1 MDMSYREQL
10 RSIGERI
17 LEETRTELY
26 LGMHFMGPALGSL
39 SLVMDLSTTGVGTD
53 ASYIRFNPKCLM
65 THYIEDPYWL
75 RRVYLH
81 MVLHCIFR
89 HMYGVRQREDGELW
103 NLCCDI
109 AVESVIDSMDLPVI
123 ERPLSQKRSAWYE
136 ELKAQTGTLSAQRL
150 YHCFISKERDYPRE
164 ALLEQ
169 EFTMDDHSFWER
181 MEDDGNENTQPL
193 PQTPA
198 SAMPLIA
205 TKRLSEEEWRKL
217 ANKVRLELAMGR
229 EAGTRTG
236 ELTRFLAVDCSRK
249 TDYHEFLSRFMV
261 VREESGIDM
270 DSFDYGFYHLGME
283 LYGNMPLIEENEYR
297 EAAKVDQLI
306 IVLDTSAS
314 CQDFLVQEFLN
325 ETASMLL
332 GSGHFFTR
340 VRIHIIEC
348 DDRVQKDV
356 EIHNLNQMKEYAR
369 TFCLKGGFGTDFRPA
384 FAYVEQLQEEK
395 RIEKPRGL
403 MYFTDGKGIY
413 PTKPTG
419 YDTAFVFVKDEDPDT
434 SGVPDWAMKLFI

>member
-1 MDMSYREQL
+1 MSYREEL
-10 RSIGERI
+10 CSIGERI

-26 LGMHFMGPALGSL
+26 LGMRFLGPALGSL
-39 SLVMDLSTTGVGTD
+39 SLTMDLSTTGVGTD

-65 THYIEDPYWL
+65 THYVEDPYWL

-89 HMYGVRQREDGELW
+89 HMYGAGQREDAELW
-103 NLCCDI
+103 DLCCDI
-109 AVESVIDSMDLPVI
+109 AVESVIDSMDIPVI
-123 ERPLSQKRSAWYE
+123 ARPLTEKRSAWYE
-136 ELKAQTGTLSAQRL
+136 ELRAQAGTLSAQRL
-150 YHCFISKERDYPRE
+150 YHSFMKEERDYPRE
-164 ALLEQ
+164 ARLEQ
-169 EFTMDDHSFWER
+169 EFAMDDHGFWER
-181 MEDDGNENTQPL
+181 MDEDGNRNPAQL
-193 PQTPA
+193 PETPA
-198 SAMPLIA
+198 SSMPLIA
-205 TKRLSEEEWRKL
+205 VKRLTEEEWRKL
-217 ANKVRLELAMGR
+217 AGKVRLELTMGR
-229 EAGTRTG
+229 EASAKTG
-236 ELTRFLAVDCSRK
+236 EFTRFLSGDCSRK
-249 TDYHEFLSRFMV
+249 TDYREFLSRFMV

-283 LYGNMPLIEENEYR
+283 MYGNMPLIEENEYR

-314 CQDFLVQEFLN
+314 CQEFLVQEFLN

-332 GSGHFFTR
+332 GGDHFFKR
-340 VRIHIIEC
+340 VQIHIIEC
-348 DDRVQKDV
+348 DDRVQNDI
-356 EIHNLNQMKEYAR
+356 EIHSLEQMKDYAGH
-369 TFCLKGGFGTDFRPA
+369 FCLKGGFGTDFRPA

-395 RIEKPRGL
+395 RIEKPKGL

-413 PTKPTG
+413 PSKPTG

>member
-1 MDMSYREQL
+1 MNYREQL

-39 SLVMDLSTTGVGTD
+39 SLAMDLSTTGVGTD

-65 THYIEDPYWL
+65 TYYIEDPYWL
-75 RRVYLH
+75 RRAYLH

-89 HMYGVRQREDGELW
+89 HMYGAGQREDAELW

-109 AVESVIDSMDLPVI
+109 AVESVIDSMDIPVI
-123 ERPLSQKRSAWYE
+123 ARTLSEKRGACYDR
-136 ELKAQTGTLSAQRL
+136 LRTQAGTLSAQRL
-150 YHCFISKERDYPRE
+150 YHSFMSRERNYPEE
-164 ALLEQ
+164 AFLEQ
-169 EFTMDDHSFWER
+169 EFAMDDHSFWER
-181 MEDDGNENTQPL
+181 MENDGNKDPQQL
-193 PQTPA
+193 PETAA
-198 SAMPLIA
+198 SALPLIA
-205 TKRLSEEEWRKL
+205 TKRLSEEEWRRL
-217 ANKVRLELAMGR
+217 ANKVRLELTMGR
-229 EAGTRTG
+229 EASARTG
-236 ELTRFLAVDCSRK
+236 EFTRFLTGDCGRK

-314 CQDFLVQEFLN
+314 CQEFLVQEFLN

-332 GSGHFFTR
+332 GSNHFFTR

-348 DDRVQKDV
+348 DDRVQNDV
-356 EIHNLNQMKEYAR
+356 EIRSLDQMKEYAR
-369 TFCLKGGFGTDFRPA
+369 NFCLKGGFGTDFRPA
-384 FAYVEQLQEEK
+384 FAYVEQLREEK
-395 RIEKPRGL
+395 RIETPRGL

-434 SGVPDWAMKLFI
+434 SGVPNWAMKLFV

>member
-1 MDMSYREQL
+1 MSYREEL
-10 RSIGERI
+10 CSIGERI

-26 LGMHFMGPALGSL
+26 LGMRFLGPALGSL
-39 SLVMDLSTTGVGTD
+39 SLTMDLSTTGVGTD

-65 THYIEDPYWL
+65 THYVEDPYWL

-89 HMYGVRQREDGELW
+89 HMYGAGQREDAELW
-103 NLCCDI
+103 DLCCDI
-109 AVESVIDSMDLPVI
+109 AVESVIDSMDIPVI
-123 ERPLSQKRSAWYE
+123 ARPLTEKRSAWYE
-136 ELKAQTGTLSAQRL
+136 ELRAQAGTLSAQRL
-150 YHCFISKERDYPRE
+150 YHSFMKEERDYPRE
-164 ALLEQ
+164 ARLEQ
-169 EFTMDDHSFWER
+169 EFALDDHSFWER
-181 MEDDGNENTQPL
+181 MDEDGNRNPAQL
-193 PQTPA
+193 PETPA
-198 SAMPLIA
+198 SSMPLIA
-205 TKRLSEEEWRKL
+205 VKRLTEEEWRKL
-217 ANKVRLELAMGR
+217 AGKVRLELTMGR
-229 EAGTRTG
+229 EASAKTG
-236 ELTRFLAVDCSRK
+236 EFTRFLSGDCSRK
-249 TDYHEFLSRFMV
+249 TDYREFLSRFMV

-283 LYGNMPLIEENEYR
+283 MYGNMPLIEENEYR

-314 CQDFLVQEFLN
+314 CQEFLVQEFLN

-332 GSGHFFTR
+332 GGDHFFKR
-340 VRIHIIEC
+340 VQIHIIEC
-348 DDRVQKDV
+348 DDRVQNDI
-356 EIHNLNQMKEYAR
+356 EIHSLEQMKDYAGH
-369 TFCLKGGFGTDFRPA
+369 FCLKGGFGTDFRPA

-395 RIEKPRGL
+395 RIEKPKGL

-413 PTKPTG
+413 PSKPTG

>member
-1 MDMSYREQL
+1 M
-10 RSIGERI
+10 I
-17 LEETRTELY
+17 TRT
-26 LGMHFMGPALGSL
+26 L
-39 SLVMDLSTTGVGTD
+39 S
-53 ASYIRFNPKCLM
+53 
-65 THYIEDPYWL
+65 E
-75 RRVYLH
+75 
-81 MVLHCIFR
+81 
-89 HMYGVRQREDGELW
+89 
-103 NLCCDI
+103 
-109 AVESVIDSMDLPVI
+109 
-123 ERPLSQKRSAWYE
+123 KRSACYE
-136 ELKAQTGTLSAQRL
+136 RLKAQVGTLSAQRL
-150 YHCFISKERDYPRE
+150 YHSFMSKERDYPEE
-164 ALLEQ
+164 AYLEQ
-169 EFTMDDHSFWER
+169 EFAMDDHSFWER
-181 MEDDGNENTQPL
+181 MEDDCNKDPQQL
-193 PQTPA
+193 PEMA
-198 SAMPLIA
+198 SSSMPLIA
-205 TKRLSEEEWRKL
+205 TKRLSEEEWRRL
-217 ANKVRLELAMGR
+217 ANKVRLELTMGK
-229 EAGTRTG
+229 EAAARTG
-236 ELTRFLAVDCSRK
+236 EFTRFLTGDCSRK

-332 GSGHFFTR
+332 GSDHFFTR

-348 DDRVQKDV
+348 DDRVQNDV
-356 EIHNLNQMKEYAR
+356 EIRSLDQMREYAR
-369 TFCLKGGFGTDFRPA
+369 NFCLKGGFGTDFRPA
-384 FAYVEQLQEEK
+384 FAYVEQLLEEK

-434 SGVPDWAMKLFI
+434 SGVPNWAMKIFV